1 MDNEIIDQVKNFTT
15 NLKTLTDE
23 LRVQMALGKAEAR
36 DILEQERKNFSK
48 YINRQKIEINK
59 NVEMSNN
66 NREQFLKTVENLENK
81 LLNTVP
87 TASNDYDQYKKEVL
101 KNVYQLEE
109 EVKKNYSIMT
119 PDMLK
124 NIDSFKNKMDAFRV
138 NLALHDKDDPKKV
151 DRIRNEFSEK
161 LKQVGNLL
169 GERENAQSKLD
180 SFTKDISVSYK
191 ILRKAISDLSNK
203 K

>member
-1 MDNEIIDQVKNFTT
+1 MDNEIIDQVKNFTK

-23 LRVQMALGKAEAR
+23 LRVQMVLGKAEAR
-36 DILEQERKNFSK
+36 DILEQERKNFSQ

-66 NREQFLKTVENLENK
+66 IREQFLKTVENLENK

-87 TASNDYDQYKKEVL
+87 TASNDYDQYKKEIL

-109 EVKKNYSIMT
+109 EVKKNYSILT

-180 SFTKDISVSYK
+180 SFTEDISVSYK

>member
-66 NREQFLKTVENLENK
+66 IREQFLKTVENLENK

>member
-1 MDNEIIDQVKNFTT
+1 MDNEIIDQVKNFTK

-23 LRVQMALGKAEAR
+23 LRVQMVLGKAEAR

>member
-1 MDNEIIDQVKNFTT
+1 MDNEIIDQVKNFTK

-23 LRVQMALGKAEAR
+23 LRVQMVLGKAEAR
-36 DILEQERKNFSK
+36 DILEQERKNFSQ

-66 NREQFLKTVENLENK
+66 IREQFLKTVENLENK